1 MHMVI
6 LGRTFHYTPVWQWPQ
21 IISVVIWSLL
31 GLSHVGWA
39 YVYYNWYSN
48 SIIDLV
54 SLGFNA
60 AIFSQN
66 LLVFLYAIFNTDSV
80 GARRLY
86 WRSTLLT
93 ALGPWVAWPIT
104 WIAYIVH
111 AVLYRNTVKSYQ
123 EFNSNGYYIGIKYS
137 YIVVK
142 TLLFFIYN
150 LIIVFVSFESFF
162 PIYEWYQILAGLA
175 VKVPYRRPTKKEV
188 EANDTF
194 DDGFSLLMAV

>member
-1 MHMVI
+1 M
-6 LGRTFHYTPVWQWPQ
+6 
-21 IISVVIWSLL
+21 
-31 GLSHVGWA
+31 
-39 YVYYNWYSN
+39 
-48 SIIDLV
+48 V

-60 AIFSQN
+60 VIFSQN
-66 LLVFLYAIFNTDSV
+66 LLVFLITIFNTDSV
-80 GARRLY
+80 TFRRLY

-93 ALGPWVAWPIT
+93 ALGPWIAWPIT
-104 WIAYIVH
+104 WIAYIAH
-111 AVLYRNTVKSYQ
+111 AVLYRNSVTSYQ
-123 EFNSNGYYIGIKYS
+123 EFSTDGYYIGIKYS

-162 PIYEWYQILAGLA
+162 PIYEWYHTLAGLA
-175 VKVPYRRPTKKEV
+175 AKVPYRRPTKEEV